1 MRAGHYSHCIRA
13 RCPDRYRLAWVGRSP
28 RRAERAHRPA
38 PAPRATA
45 QTGDFNAIPSAGSP
59 ARLPMRA
66 GAVLRGRPVDV
77 GAAAGGVYTPLPAQS
92 SAVVFYRAPLLVL
105 VLLAARR
112 LCGTARCAAAGCCGR
127 ERSMSPP
134 TDRRTCPERG
144 VYAAAPVS
152 GAPGGARRR
161 TKSLEPATDTDPGAA
176 YTTFTHRS
184 YCCVPTHT
192 VYIRIH
198 GRRIFT
204 K

>member
-144 VYAAAPVS
+144 VYAAAPVCEW
-152 GAPGGARRR
+152 GPGRSQTPHQVPRASYRHGPRCRVHNIHTQILLLCAH
-161 TKSLEPATDTDPGAA
+161 A
-176 YTTFTHRS
+176 Y
-184 YCCVPTHT
+184 CVYSHPW
-192 VYIRIH
+192 
-198 GRRIFT
+198 
-204 K
+204 